1 MDWRK
6 IKREY
11 ITTDTSYRKLCEKY
25 GVNRRT
31 LEDRASKEGWVEL
44 RRQRRGKAVAKII
57 DSCADREAESVRRL
71 QTVTEKLLAKVER
84 AVEELDLTLVT
95 NTEKVKVIEYN
106 NEERPDKPTKETV
119 TETVEVLETRTIIDR
134 AGLKAI
140 TSALRDIKEVQMLRT
155 ELDRQEQEARI
166 AKLRKE
172 AAEEQTD
179 NKLEVVFIGG
189 GDLEEWSK

>member
-31 LEDRASKEGWVEL
+31 LEDRASKEGWVDL

-71 QTVTEKLLAKVER
+71 QTVTEQLLAKVER

-119 TETVEVLETRTIIDR
+119 TEKEEVLATRTIIDR
-134 AGLKAI
+134 AGLKSIA
-140 TSALRDIKEVQMLRT
+140 SALRDIKEVQMLRT